1 VANVWWH
8 RAAGIAA
15 RRGAAKMPAERSFLD
30 GGSMRPR
37 SRPSSRSRSRWA
49 ALATALVITAGLGL
63 AALTAAPR
71 ALAEN
76 NGLVTNAPA
85 MGWSSWSF
93 LRYDPTAANIEAQAK
108 ALASSGLHADG
119 YDYINLDDFWYDCPG
134 GQGPDVD
141 SNGRWVT
148 NASTFP
154 PSGSTNGIEVV
165 ANYVHSLGLKFGI
178 YVTPGISDQAVAA
191 KSPIAGTSYTANE
204 IADGDSENNYNCG
217 GMQGIDFS
225 KPGAQAF
232 INSWADE
239 FASWGVDY
247 LKLDGVGPSDTADVQ
262 AWSTALNQSG
272 RPILLELSNSLNI
285 NDGTTWSS
293 LANSWRTGGDVECYC
308 GSNGSSY
315 PLTDW
320 NNVSARFN
328 AAASWQPYA
337 GNGGWNDYDSTEVG
351 NGSNDGLTA
360 PERQTQLSL
369 WSLASAP
376 LLLGVD
382 LTNLDSGD
390 LAYLKNTA
398 VIAVDQDGIPAD
410 RVIDSGNEQVFD
422 KRQQNGTWDI
432 GIFNTD
438 TSASHTFSVS
448 LAQLGLTGSA
458 NITDLWSGAS
468 DGTSTGTFTT
478 SAQPGGVTLISATP
492 TPGTGGTGE
501 LVSSQSG
508 DCLDTTG
515 GHTFFPGT
523 GEEIWGCNAG
533 INQEWSPTSADEL
546 RTMGAAECLDVYN
559 NETTPGTKV
568 QLWPCNGGANQKWT
582 VESNGTIVGQQSGL
596 CLDVTGA
603 STTAGTPMQIWT
615 CNGGANQKWAWSYR

>member
-1 VANVWWH
+1 
-8 RAAGIAA
+8 
-15 RRGAAKMPAERSFLD
+15 
-30 GGSMRPR
+30 MRPR
-37 SRPSSRSRSRWA
+37 SRPRSHSRSRWA

-63 AALTAAPR
+63 TALTAAPR

-76 NGLVTNAPA
+76 NGLVTAAPA

-134 GQGPDVD
+134 SQGPDVD
-141 SNGRWVT
+141 ANGRWVT

-178 YVTPGISDQAVAA
+178 YVTPGISDQAVAD

-285 NDGTTWSS
+285 NDGTTWSA

-390 LAYLKNTA
+390 LALLKNTA
-398 VIAVDQDGIPAD
+398 VIGVDQDGIPAD

-438 TSASHTFSVS
+438 TSASHSFSVS

-458 NITDLWSGAS
+458 TITDLWSGDS

-478 SAQPGGVTLISATP
+478 TVQPGGVTLISAVP

-501 LVSSQSG
+501 IVSAQSG

-523 GEEIWGCNAG
+523 GEEIWGCNGG
-533 INQEWSPTSADEL
+533 INQEWSQTSADEL
-546 RTMGAAECLDVYN
+546 RTMGATECLDVYN
-559 NETTPGTKV
+559 NQTTPGTKV
-568 QLWPCNGGANQKWT
+568 ELWPCNGGANQKWT
-582 VESNGTIVGQQSGL
+582 TESNGTIVGQQSGL

-603 STTAGTPMQIWT
+603 ATTAGTPMQIWT
-615 CNGGANQKWAWSYR
+615 CNGGANQKWSWAYR

>member
-1 VANVWWH
+1 
-8 RAAGIAA
+8 
-15 RRGAAKMPAERSFLD
+15 M
-30 GGSMRPR
+30 
-37 SRPSSRSRSRWA
+37 
-49 ALATALVITAGLGL
+49 
-63 AALTAAPR
+63 
-71 ALAEN
+71 
-76 NGLVTNAPA
+76 
-85 MGWSSWSF
+85 
-93 LRYDPTAANIEAQAK
+93 
-108 ALASSGLHADG
+108 SSGLHADG

-178 YVTPGISDQAVAA
+178 YVTPGISDQAVAD

-390 LAYLKNTA
+390 LALLKNTA

-438 TSASHTFSVS
+438 TSASHSFSVS

-458 NITDLWSGAS
+458 NITDLWSGDS

-478 SAQPGGVTLISATP
+478 TVQPGGVTLISAVP
-492 TPGTGGTGE
+492 ASGTGGTGE
-501 LVSSQSG
+501 LVSAQSG
-508 DCLDTTG
+508 DCLDTVG

-523 GEEIWGCNAG
+523 GEEIWGCNGG
-533 INQEWSPTSADEL
+533 INQEWSADLRRRTAHHGRHRVPRRLQQRDRPRHQSRTVALQRRRQPEMDRRKQRHHRRPAIRPLPGRHRRQHGRGHPDGDLDLQRRREPEMVLGLPLNPVPPSTSVA
-546 RTMGAAECLDVYN
+546 
-559 NETTPGTKV
+559 
-568 QLWPCNGGANQKWT
+568 
-582 VESNGTIVGQQSGL
+582 
-596 CLDVTGA
+596 
-603 STTAGTPMQIWT
+603 
-615 CNGGANQKWAWSYR
+615 

>member
-1 VANVWWH
+1 
-8 RAAGIAA
+8 
-15 RRGAAKMPAERSFLD
+15 
-30 GGSMRPR
+30 MRPR
-37 SRPSSRSRSRWA
+37 SRSTSRSRSRWA
-49 ALATALVITAGLGL
+49 ALATTLVVTAGLGL
-63 AALTAAPR
+63 AALTAGPKAV
-71 ALAEN
+71 AEN
-76 NGLVTNAPA
+76 NGLVTSAPA

-93 LRYDPTAANIEAQAK
+93 LRYGPTAANIEAQAR
-108 ALASSGLHADG
+108 ALVSSGLHADG
-119 YDYINLDDFWYDCPG
+119 YDYVNLDDFWYECPG

-141 SNGRWVT
+141 ANGRWVT

-165 ANYVHSLGLKFGI
+165 ANYVHSLGLKFGL
-178 YVTPGISDQAVAA
+178 YVTPGISDQAVAD

-204 IADGDSENNYNCG
+204 IADGVSENNYNCG

-247 LKLDGVGPSDTADVQ
+247 LKLDGVGSFDTADVQ

-285 NDGTTWSS
+285 NDGTTWSA

-351 NGSNDGLTA
+351 NGGNDGLTA

-390 LAYLKNTA
+390 LALLKNTA

-438 TSASHTFSVS
+438 TSASHSFSVP

-468 DGTSTGTFTT
+468 DGTSAGTFTT
-478 SAQPGGVTLISATP
+478 TVQPGGVTLISAVP
-492 TPGTGGTGE
+492 ASGTGGTGE

-508 DCLDTTG
+508 DCLDTVG

-523 GEEIWGCNAG
+523 GEEIWACNGG
-533 INQEWSPTSADEL
+533 INQEWSPTSAGEL
-546 RTMGAAECLDVYN
+546 RTMGATECLDAYN
-559 NETTPGTKV
+559 NETAPGTKV

-603 STTAGTPMQIWT
+603 ATTAGTPMQIWT
-615 CNGGANQKWAWSYR
+615 CNGGANQKWSWAYR

>member
-1 VANVWWH
+1 
-8 RAAGIAA
+8 
-15 RRGAAKMPAERSFLD
+15 MPAERSFLD

-37 SRPSSRSRSRWA
+37 SRPSSGSRSRWA

-63 AALTAAPR
+63 AALTAGPR

-93 LRYDPTAANIEAQAK
+93 LRSGPTAAKVEAQAK

-119 YDYINLDDFWYDCPG
+119 YDYVNLDDFWYDCPG

-141 SNGRWVT
+141 ANGRWMT

-154 PSGSTNGIEVV
+154 PSGSTNGIQVV
-165 ANYVHSLGLKFGI
+165 ANYVHSLGLKFGL
-178 YVTPGISDQAVAA
+178 YVTPGISDQAVAD

-217 GMQGIDFS
+217 GMQGIDYS

-247 LKLDGVGPSDTADVQ
+247 LKLDGVGSFDTADVQ

-390 LAYLKNTA
+390 LALLKNTA

-438 TSASHTFSVS
+438 TSASHSFSVS
-448 LAQLGLTGSA
+448 LAQLGLSGSA

-468 DGTSTGTFTT
+468 DGTSDGTFTT
-478 SAQPGGVTLISATP
+478 TVQPGGVTLISATP
-492 TPGTGGTGE
+492 TTGTGGTGE
-501 LVSSQSG
+501 LVSAQSG
-508 DCLDTTG
+508 DCIDTTG

-523 GEEIWGCNAG
+523 GEEIWACNGG

-546 RTMGAAECLDVYN
+546 RTMGATECLDVYN
-559 NETTPGTKV
+559 NETAPGTKV

-603 STTAGTPMQIWT
+603 KTTAGTPMEIWT
-615 CNGGANQKWAWSYR
+615 CNGGANQKWSWAYH

>member
-1 VANVWWH
+1 
-8 RAAGIAA
+8 
-15 RRGAAKMPAERSFLD
+15 
-30 GGSMRPR
+30 MRPR
-37 SRPSSRSRSRWA
+37 SRPRSRSRTRWA
-49 ALATALVITAGLGL
+49 ALATALAVTAGLGL

-93 LRYDPTAANIEAQAK
+93 LRYDPTAANIEAQAQ
-108 ALASSGLHADG
+108 ALVSSGLHADG

-154 PSGSTNGIEVV
+154 PSGSTNGIQVV

-308 GSNGSSY
+308 GSDGSSY

-438 TSASHTFSVS
+438 TSASHSFSVS

-478 SAQPGGVTLISATP
+478 TVQPGGVTLISAVP

-501 LVSSQSG
+501 IVSSQSG

-515 GHTFFPGT
+515 GRTFFPGT
-523 GEEIWGCNAG
+523 GEEIWGCNGG
-533 INQEWSPTSADEL
+533 INQEFSPTSASEL
-546 RTMGAAECLDVYN
+546 RTMGATECLDVYN
-559 NETTPGTKV
+559 NETAPGTKV

-582 VESNGTIVGQQSGL
+582 TESNGTIVGQQSGL

-603 STTAGTPMQIWT
+603 STTAGTPLQIWT
-615 CNGGANQKWAWSYR
+615 CNGGANQEWSWAYH

>member
-1 VANVWWH
+1 
-8 RAAGIAA
+8 
-15 RRGAAKMPAERSFLD
+15 
-30 GGSMRPR
+30 MRPR
-37 SRPSSRSRSRWA
+37 SRPRSRSRSRWA
-49 ALATALVITAGLGL
+49 ALATALIVTAGLGL
-63 AALTAAPR
+63 AALTAAPK

-93 LRYDPTAANIEAQAK
+93 LRHDPTAANIEAQAK
-108 ALASSGLHADG
+108 ALVSSGLHADG
-119 YDYINLDDFWYDCPG
+119 YDYVNLDDFWYDCPG

-154 PSGSTNGIEVV
+154 PSGSTNGIQVV

-178 YVTPGISDQAVAA
+178 YVTPGISDQAVAD

-247 LKLDGVGPSDTADVQ
+247 LKLDGVGSSDPADVQ

-390 LAYLKNTA
+390 LALLKNTA

-458 NITDLWSGAS
+458 NITDLWSGDS

-478 SAQPGGVTLISATP
+478 TVQPGGVTLISAVP
-492 TPGTGGTGE
+492 ASGTGGTGE

-508 DCLDTTG
+508 DCLDTAG

-523 GEEIWGCNAG
+523 GEEIWGCNGG

-546 RTMGAAECLDVYN
+546 RTMGATECLDAYN

-582 VESNGTIVGQQSGL
+582 IESNGTIVGQQSGL

-615 CNGGANQKWAWSYR
+615 CNGGANQKWSWAYH

>member
-1 VANVWWH
+1 
-8 RAAGIAA
+8 
-15 RRGAAKMPAERSFLD
+15 
-30 GGSMRPR
+30 MRPR

-272 RPILLELSNSLNI
+272 RPILLELSNSMNI

-293 LANSWRTGGDVECYC
+293 LANNWRTGGDVECYC

-382 LTNLDSGD
+382 LTNLDPGD

-410 RVIDSGNEQVFD
+410 RVIDSGNEQVFY

-438 TSASHTFSVS
+438 TSASHSFSVS
-448 LAQLGLTGSA
+448 LAQLGLSGSA

-478 SAQPGGVTLISATP
+478 TVQPGGVTLITATP
-492 TPGTGGTGE
+492 TTGTGGTGE

-523 GEEIWGCNAG
+523 GEEIWGCNGG
-533 INQEWSPTSADEL
+533 INQEWSPTTADEL
-546 RTMGAAECLDVYN
+546 RTMGATECLDVYN
-559 NETTPGTKV
+559 NETAPGTKV

>member
-1 VANVWWH
+1 
-8 RAAGIAA
+8 
-15 RRGAAKMPAERSFLD
+15 
-30 GGSMRPR
+30 MRPR
-37 SRPSSRSRSRWA
+37 SRPTSRSRSRWA
-49 ALATALVITAGLGL
+49 ALATALIVTAGLGL
-63 AALTAAPR
+63 AALTAAPKA

-93 LRYDPTAANIEAQAK
+93 LRYGPTAANIEAQAK
-108 ALASSGLHADG
+108 ALVSSGLHADG
-119 YDYINLDDFWYDCPG
+119 YDYVNLDDFWYDCPG

-141 SNGRWVT
+141 ANGRWVT

-178 YVTPGISDQAVAA
+178 YVTPGISDQAVAD

-204 IADGDSENNYNCG
+204 ISDGDSENNYNCG

-390 LAYLKNTA
+390 LALLKNTA

-468 DGTSTGTFTT
+468 DGTSAGTFTT
-478 SAQPGGVTLISATP
+478 TVQPGGVTLISATP
-492 TPGTGGTGE
+492 ASGTGGTGE
-501 LVSSQSG
+501 LVSAQSG
-508 DCLDTTG
+508 DCIDTTG

-523 GEEIWGCNAG
+523 GEEIWACNGG

-546 RTMGAAECLDVYN
+546 RTMGATECLDVYN
-559 NETTPGTKV
+559 NETAPGAKV

-603 STTAGTPMQIWT
+603 STTAGTPLQIWT
-615 CNGGANQKWAWSYR
+615 CNGGANQKWSWAYR